1 VAETTQKL
9 ELILCSASPRRAALL
24 KELAVRFRVCP
35 VEVSEAPLSG
45 ESPWNT
51 ARRLA
56 LLKLGKARADQTG
69 ALVLTADTVVDLDG
83 TALGKPA
90 SEEEAVWM
98 LRTLSGRRHLVHTA
112 VALGGPDFLRTVTC
126 TTEVEM
132 RAYAAR
138 EIAAS
143 VASGQPMDKAGAYA
157 IQDDH
162 LRPVRRIH
170 GLYSNVVGLPLSP
183 TARLLG
189 RSGVP
194 VTGGVHERALP
205 NSA

>member
-1 VAETTQKL
+1 MRTTPQL
-9 ELILCSASPRRAALL
+9 ELLLCSASPRRAALL
-24 KELAVRFRVCP
+24 KELAVSFRVCP
-35 VEVSEAPLSG
+35 VDVPEMPLPG
-45 ESPWNT
+45 ENPWAT

-56 LLKLGKARADQTG
+56 LLKMDAARVERTG
-69 ALVLTADTVVDLDG
+69 VLVLTADTVVDLDG

-90 SEEEAVWM
+90 SEEQAVWM
-98 LRTLSGRRHLVHTA
+98 LRALSGRRHLVHTA
-112 VALGGPDFLRTVTC
+112 VALGGPGILRIVTC

-132 RAYAAR
+132 RAYTAR
-138 EIAAS
+138 EIADS

-157 IQDDH
+157 IQDDR
-162 LRPVRRIH
+162 LQPVHRIR
-170 GLYSNVVGLPLSP
+170 GLYSNVVGLPLAP

-194 VTGGVHERALP
+194 VTGGVRERALR